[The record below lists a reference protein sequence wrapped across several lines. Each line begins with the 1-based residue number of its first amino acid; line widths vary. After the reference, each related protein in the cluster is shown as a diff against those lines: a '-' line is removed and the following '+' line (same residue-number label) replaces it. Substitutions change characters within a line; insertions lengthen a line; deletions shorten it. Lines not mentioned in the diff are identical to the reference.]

1 MERVDYDFAIL
12 DFSDD
17 SEDAV
22 ARRRGWIGAVL
33 RGFREDRPEDALI
46 DRWVGHYR
54 TDDVTVRG
62 AWLPEGEFGAGPMP
76 VATYASLTKTL
87 NAGRELLPLRM
98 ITDVTTSATHRR
110 KGLLR
115 RMIEDDL
122 ADAVAQ
128 GVPMAALT
136 ASEATIYGRWGFGAA
151 TLRAGVEVD
160 TSPGFAL
167 RSFTDTG
174 RVELVEPADAWPH
187 VKAVFDTFHARQRG
201 SVEWPVQYEDMHSAA
216 FDFDSGG
223 PNRKLRAAVHLDAVG
238 SVDGFVLFK
247 HGEKYSIKVDEM
259 IALTPEAQLA
269 FWSFLA
275 QTDRIQ
281 KVTYNLF
288 HPEDPL
294 VWALVD
300 MNRVR
305 TTEVEE
311 FLWLRLLDVPR
322 CLAARPWAADGTV
335 VLEVD
340 DAQGHA
346 AGRFAVTT
354 TDGTAQVKLTD
365 AASDLRLTAETLAS
379 LYLGEV
385 EVRRMHHAGRLEG
398 TEEAVARLAAMADLS
413 DPPYSLTGF

>member
-1 MERVDYDFAIL
+1 MDYDFAIL
-12 DFSDD
+12 DFDDESD
-17 SEDAV
+17 EAT

-46 DRWVGHYR
+46 DVWVRHYR
-54 TDDVTVRG
+54 SDHVTVRG
-62 AWLPEGEFGAGPMP
+62 AWLPDGAFGAGPMP
-76 VATYASLTKTL
+76 VATYASLDKTL

-110 KGLLR
+110 QGLLR

-151 TLRAGVEVD
+151 TLRKGVELD
-160 TSPGFAL
+160 TSPGFDF
-167 RSFTDTG
+167 RSFTDPG

-201 SVEWPVQYEDMHSAA
+201 SVEWPSPYEDMHSAA

-223 PNRKLRAAVHLDAVG
+223 ANRKLRGAVHLDASG
-238 SVDGFVLFK
+238 EVDGFVLFK
-247 HGEKYSIKVDEM
+247 HGEKYSVKVDEM
-259 IALTPEAQLA
+259 VALTPEAQLA
-269 FWSFLA
+269 FWSFLGHM
-275 QTDRIQ
+275 DRVA
-281 KVTYNLF
+281 KVTFNLF
-288 HPEDPL
+288 HPDDPL
-294 VWALVD
+294 VWALTD
-300 MNRVR
+300 MNRVK

-322 CLAARPWAADGTV
+322 CLTARPWAADGTV
-335 VLEVD
+335 VLDVD

-346 AGRFAVTT
+346 AGRFEVSTADGVATT
-354 TDGTAQVKLTD
+354 SRTDRPGDV
-365 AASDLRLTAETLAS
+365 RLTAETLAS

-385 EVRRMHHAGRLEG
+385 EVRRMHRAGRLEG
-398 TEEAVARLAAMADLS
+398 TEDAVARLAAMADLS
-413 DPPYSLTGF
+413 EPPYSLTGF

>member
-1 MERVDYDFAIL
+1 MDYDFAIL
-12 DFSDD
+12 DFHDE
-17 SEDAV
+17 SEEAT

-33 RGFREDRPEDALI
+33 RGFREDRPEDALV

-54 TDDVTVRG
+54 TDEVTVRG
-62 AWLPEGEFGAGPMP
+62 AWLPEDEFGAGPMP
-76 VATYASLTKTL
+76 VATYASLDKTL

-98 ITDVTTSATHRR
+98 VTDVTTSAAHRR
-110 KGLLR
+110 RGLLR

-122 ADAVAQ
+122 ADAAAQ

-136 ASEATIYGRWGFGAA
+136 ASETTIYGRWGFGAA
-151 TLRAGVEVD
+151 TLRTGVEVD
-160 TSPGFAL
+160 TSTGFSL
-167 RSFTDTG
+167 RAFADTG

-216 FDFDSGG
+216 FDFESGG
-223 PNRKLRAAVHLDAVG
+223 ANRKLRGAVHLDAAG
-238 SVDGFVLFK
+238 AVDGFVLFK
-247 HGEKYSIKVDEM
+247 PGEKQTVKVEEM
-259 IALTPEAQLA
+259 VALTPEAQLA
-269 FWSFLA
+269 FWSFLGHM
-275 QTDRIQ
+275 DRVD
-281 KVTYNLF
+281 KVTFNLF

-294 VWALVD
+294 VWALTD
-300 MNRVR
+300 MNRVKV
-305 TTEVEE
+305 TEVEE
-311 FLWLRLLDVPR
+311 FLWLRVLDVPR

-346 AGRFAVTT
+346 SGRYEVATAEGVAAVSR
-354 TDGTAQVKLTD
+354 TDRPVD
-365 AASDLRLTAETLAS
+365 VRLTAETLAS
-379 LYLGEV
+379 LFLGEV
-385 EVRRMHHAGRLEG
+385 EVRRMHHAGRLEA